1 VATMLDCKGLRK
13 RWGPVQAL
21 DGFDLT
27 IAAGEI
33 CGLMGHNGAG
43 KTTFARICAGLERP
57 DAGTVIIDGID
68 IATDGRTARVL
79 VGLAPQEIALYP
91 TVTLK
96 ENLMFFGG
104 LAGMPDR
111 LLRREIDEIAQAME
125 LTDVLPRLVGELSGG
140 MQRRAQAATTLIH
153 RPVVLLLDEPTVG
166 ADPTSRQALL
176 AVVAD
181 RAAQGAAV
189 CYTTHY
195 LPELQDLGATLA
207 VASRG
212 RIIARGGRE
221 ELLAGL
227 PGQVVIG
234 FGGPPPASLAGQ
246 ATGTTESGELTFRA
260 VNPAQTLARLLA
272 ELEPGSSPVRAV
284 EVLEPSLDDLYR
296 HLSDRNADVLSR
308 EPANAGADHDR

>member
-1 VATMLDCKGLRK
+1 MLDSTGLRK

-21 DGFDLT
+21 EGFDLA

-68 IATDGRTARVL
+68 VVTDCRAARAR

-91 TVTLK
+91 TVSLK
-96 ENLMFFGG
+96 ENLIFFGG
-104 LAGMPDR
+104 LAGMADR

-125 LTDVLPRLVGELSGG
+125 LTDVLHRLVGELSGG
-140 MQRRAQAATTLIH
+140 MQ

-176 AVVAD
+176 AVVRD
-181 RAAQGAAV
+181 RAARGAAV

-195 LPELQDLGATLA
+195 LPELEDLKATLA
-207 VASRG
+207 VASHG

-234 FGGPPPASLAGQ
+234 FTGPPPTSLATQ
-246 ATGTTESGELTFRA
+246 ATGTTESGELSFRA
-260 VNPAQTLARLLA
+260 VNPARTLARLLA
-272 ELEPGSSPVRAV
+272 DLEPGSSPVRTV

-296 HLSDRNADVLSR
+296 HLSGRNADVLSR
-308 EPANAGADHDR
+308 EPGAVGANHDA